1 LDGVVEKA
9 CKLAV
14 GRIAQLIYVEN
25 LKILKTHSIDKKGQ
39 YDTVLGIFRL
49 LEIRNEESRVG
60 FWFMF
65 I

>member
-25 LKILKTHSIDKKGQ
+25 LKILKTHSIDKNGP
-39 YDTVLGIFRL
+39 I
-49 LEIRNEESRVG
+49 
-60 FWFMF
+60 
-65 I
+65 